1 MFNLIF
7 SSLLPIQCS
16 FFIVNFTIERRI
28 QMSEPLLM
36 EMIDELKRVRENQI
50 VMNQHISNIKETMAT
65 KEDVADIVTLKTDVS
80 SMKEDISTLKTDMTS
95 MKVAIIE
102 ILDTVK
108 RVEAT
113 QDRHERT
120 LDLLSRRSIEQEA
133 EIKRIK

>member
-1 MFNLIF
+1 
-7 SSLLPIQCS
+7 
-16 FFIVNFTIERRI
+16 
-28 QMSEPLLM
+28 MSEPLLM